1 MKLVIKS
8 EAYCGCSV
16 ALQGSSLK
24 NDVGTEACL
33 GMIKLKK
40 YRGDNPFPKLV
51 PAFSVGRQL
60 IVNRSMGF

>member
-8 EAYCGCSV
+8 WAYGGCSV
-16 ALQGSSLK
+16 ARQGSLLK
-24 NDVGTEACL
+24 NDAGTEAFL

-40 YRGDNPFPKLV
+40 YRGDKPFPQLV

-60 IVNRSMGF
+60 IVNR

>member
-1 MKLVIKS
+1 M
-8 EAYCGCSV
+8 

-24 NDVGTEACL
+24 NDVGTEAFL

-40 YRGDNPFPKLV
+40 YRGDKPFPQLV

-60 IVNRSMGF
+60 IVDRSTGF